1 MDEAGDTPCELAHLA
16 SAQELGASLAE
27 AMPPACSFLPCLGEN
42 QPKSEHKQKQ
52 QEAGR
57 LVRSLCL

>member
-1 MDEAGDTPCELAHLA
+1 MRLVTLLVSWHIWHQPR
-16 SAQELGASLAE
+16 SWVPSLAE
-27 AMPPACSFLPCLGEN
+27 AMPPACSFLHCLGEN